1 MPLNGFIETNKSLFS
16 CTLTTTVLCFFLCES
31 CVEFDTA
38 VTKLIDPN
46 APRAQLSILKRASS

>member
-16 CTLTTTVLCFFLCES
+16 CTLTTTVLCFFS
-31 CVEFDTA
+31 VKVEFDRT

-46 APRAQLSILKRASS
+46 APCAQLSLLKRASS